1 MMILYTRENASS
13 AFIRLRFGRRLY
25 SDKERRVFTADVPV
39 SMAGLGLGYSPAL
52 SAGKPLLV
60 TTNNSQCASP

>member
-1 MMILYTRENASS
+1 MILYNRENTSL
-13 AFIRLRFGRRLY
+13 AFIRLKFGRGLY
-25 SDKERRVFTADVPV
+25 SDREHRVFTADVPV

-60 TTNNSQCASP
+60 TSNNAQCASP